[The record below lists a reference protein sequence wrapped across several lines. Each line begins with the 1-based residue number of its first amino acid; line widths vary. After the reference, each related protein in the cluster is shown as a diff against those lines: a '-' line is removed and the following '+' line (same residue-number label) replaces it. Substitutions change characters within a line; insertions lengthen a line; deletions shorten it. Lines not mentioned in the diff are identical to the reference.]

1 MAPKKPK
8 KKKLA
13 KGKEAVDNSLVKA
26 LSHPVRARALAILNS
41 RVASPKEIANELH
54 MEVGNVSYHVNTLK
68 NLGCIELVHKE
79 AVRGATEHF
88 YRGITRSFL
97 NDANWA
103 VLTPDAKTGISI
115 AGLKTQNN
123 AALKALEAGTFDSR
137 ADRHLSCSPL
147 YLDEPGW
154 EELAALLADTLE
166 GVWKIQDKSTA
177 RQAEKETECVQVTV
191 SILGFESPGCE
202 PEANRASA

>member
-1 MAPKKPK
+1 
-8 KKKLA
+8 
-13 KGKEAVDNSLVKA
+13 
-26 LSHPVRARALAILNS
+26 
-41 RVASPKEIANELH
+41 